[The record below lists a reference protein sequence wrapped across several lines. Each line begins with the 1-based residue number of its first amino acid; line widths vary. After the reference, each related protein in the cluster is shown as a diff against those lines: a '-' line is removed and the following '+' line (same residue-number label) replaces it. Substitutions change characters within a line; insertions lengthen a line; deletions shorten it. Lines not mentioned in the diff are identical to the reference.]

1 MLRNGRTYA
10 FANHSFLLFVD
21 LYLSNSFVASFIIRD
36 TYNIPNTITKQL
48 LILKVV
54 SEINI

>member
-1 MLRNGRTYA
+1 MDNHMLLPIIVSYI
-10 FANHSFLLFVD
+10 LVD
-21 LYLSNSFVASFIIRD
+21 LYLSNSFIASFIIRD
-36 TYNIPNTITKQL
+36 TYNIPKTITKQL